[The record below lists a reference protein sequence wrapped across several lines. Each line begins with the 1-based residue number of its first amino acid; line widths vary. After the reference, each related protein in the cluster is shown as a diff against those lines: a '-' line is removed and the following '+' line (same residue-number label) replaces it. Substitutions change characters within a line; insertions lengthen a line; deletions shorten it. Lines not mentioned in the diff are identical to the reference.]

1 MKYSEI
7 PVSWRTIAAVP
18 VLLALIAVTAIVNPF
33 SSYAKLAYDTPTLN
47 CGSSS
52 QTSINV
58 VVTAGPSGAPAG
70 FTVQWVTAA
79 ALAANNG
86 AWPATSCGASFSG
99 QANGS
104 RYDLGAGESVTVT
117 IGDILSDA
125 GASVDPG
132 CGIPLV
138 CGTDY
143 AFRVFAHADNSHNAS
158 QKSDP
163 IICSTLPCGHDIGGC
178 TLTQGYW
185 KTHND
190 TVCATNPNSPLCV
203 IWPVHDLT
211 LGTVNYN
218 QAQLLA
224 ILNQTPAGGNG
235 LVSLAHQLIAA
246 KLNIA
251 NGASSTPGVDSA
263 IAAADALIGAKVV
276 PPVGTGSL
284 PPSSTGPL
292 VTVLDQYNNGF
303 TGPGHCD

>member
-18 VLLALIAVTAIVNPF
+18 VLLALIALTAIVNPF
-33 SSYAKLAYDTPTLN
+33 SSYAKPAYDTPTLN

-52 QTSINV
+52 QTEINI
-58 VVTAGPSGAPAG
+58 VVTAGNSGAPSG
-70 FTVQWVTAA
+70 FSLQWVKQAD
-79 ALAANNG
+79 LDANNG
-86 AWPATSCGASFSG
+86 VWPEALACEGSFSG
-99 QANGS
+99 NANGS
-104 RYDLGAGESVTVT
+104 RYNLGPGESVTVT
-117 IGDILSDA
+117 VGDVLLDN
-125 GASVDPG
+125 GASLTCPNDPLI
-132 CGIPLV
+132 CN
-138 CGTDY
+138 TAY
-143 AFRVFAHADNSHNAS
+143 AFRVFAHGDNSKNPSA
-158 QKSDP
+158 KSTP
-163 IICSTLPCGHDIGGC
+163 TTCSTLACGHDIGGC
-178 TLTQGYW
+178 TFTLGYW

-203 IWPVHDLT
+203 IWPTHDLF
-211 LGTVNYN
+211 LGTRDYT
-218 QAQLLA
+218 QAELLA
-224 ILNQTPAGGNG
+224 ILNQSVQGNG
-235 LVSLAHQLIAA
+235 LIALAHQLIAA

-276 PPVGTGSL
+276 PPVGNGSL